1 MRNLSAV
8 FCAAALGLATAVSAP
23 SAAAQDYPSSPIAV
37 VVHSAAGGGTDLTAR
52 KVVDILTG
60 EGLVKQPMVVE
71 NRTGGSGAV
80 AIQYMA
86 TQAVGNPYI
95 IWNNTSTTALI
106 QPRRANLPYT
116 WEDFT
121 PIAMLA
127 QDPGVVGV
135 SADSPYQS
143 LAQLIEDAKANPK
156 KVRVGISA
164 LGGSGHI
171 IAAMLAQATGAEF
184 SYVSFNSGGE
194 AVAALLGGHVD
205 VVCENPSE
213 LLTLLQAGRL
223 RLIAATT
230 DKRLEDFPDVP
241 TAQEQGIDVS
251 FDTGRFIFGPKGIS
265 PEVVTYWERVLGQMV
280 ETDAWKQYVK
290 DNQMVPAFMIGEE
303 FRQYLAA
310 REKPMIDALISVGV
324 IKQ

>member
-1 MRNLSAV
+1 MKRLSATV
-8 FCAAALGLATAVSAP
+8 CAAAAVSLIAAIANP
-23 SAAAQDYPSSPIAV
+23 SSAQDYPSKAITV
-37 VVHSAAGGGTDLTAR
+37 VVHSSAGGGTDLTAR
-52 KVVDILTG
+52 KVADTLTG
-60 EGLVKQPMVVE
+60 EGIVDQPMVVE

-86 TQAVGNPYI
+86 TEAVGNPYI
-95 IWNNTSTTALI
+95 LWNNTSTTALI
-106 QPRRANLPYT
+106 QPRRANLPYS

-135 SADSPYQS
+135 SVDSPYES
-143 LAQLIEDAKANPK
+143 LAELIEDAKANPK

-171 IAAMLAQATGAEF
+171 IAAMLARETGAEF

-205 VVCENPSE
+205 LVCENPSE
-213 LLTLLQAGRL
+213 LLSLLEAGRL

-230 DKRLEDFPDVP
+230 DERLEDFPDVP
-241 TAQEQGIDVS
+241 TAREQGIDVS
-251 FDTGRFIFGPKGIS
+251 FDTGRFIFGPDEID
-265 PEVVTYWERVLGQMV
+265 PEVVSYWENALAEMV
-280 ETDAWKQYVK
+280 ETEAWKKYVK
-290 DNQMVPAFMIGEE
+290 DNQMVSAFMIGDE

-310 REKPMIDALISVGV
+310 RQKPMIDALISVGV
-324 IKQ
+324 IKE